1 MRVTT
6 KGQYGLSFMIEL
18 AKLEDGKPIP
28 LRVIAQKLKISEPYL
43 EQIIILLKKG
53 TFLKSTRGVNGGY
66 LLAKKTEE
74 ITAYEI
80 LNTVESH
87 LDVVESETDA
97 DPDFG
102 KQYLFEQL
110 QNAVTDVL
118 QNVTLKDLVERSSG
132 EQDNY
137 MYFI

>member
-1 MRVTT
+1 M
-6 KGQYGLSFMIEL
+6 
-18 AKLEDGKPIP
+18 
-28 LRVIAQKLKISEPYL
+28 
-43 EQIIILLKKG
+43 
-53 TFLKSTRGVNGGY
+53 
-66 LLAKKTEE
+66 
-74 ITAYEI
+74 
-80 LNTVESH
+80 ESH

>member
-18 AKLEDGKPIP
+18 SKVEDGKPTP
-28 LRVIAQKLKISEPYL
+28 LRVIAKKLGISEPYL
-43 EQIIILLKKG
+43 EQILILLKKG

-66 LLAKKTEE
+66 ALARKPEE
-74 ITAYEI
+74 ITAYDI
-80 LNTVESH
+80 LSVLETQ
-87 LDVVESETDA
+87 LDVVEVETDLTTDA
-97 DPDFG
+97 G

-110 QNAVTDVL
+110 QEATMKVL
-118 QNVTLKDLVERSSG
+118 HTVTLKDMVDRSLVG
-132 EQDNY
+132 QDNF

>member
-1 MRVTT
+1 MRITT

-18 AKLEDGKPIP
+18 SKLEGGKPIP
-28 LRVIAQKLKISEPYL
+28 LRVIAKKLGISEPYL
-43 EQIIILLKKG
+43 EQILILLKKG
-53 TFLKSTRGVNGGY
+53 TFLKSSRGANGGY
-66 LLAKKTEE
+66 SLARNPEE

-80 LNTVESH
+80 LNTLESN
-87 LDVVESETDA
+87 LNVVEVETDLE
-97 DPDFG
+97 PDFG

-110 QNAVTDVL
+110 QEAMMNVL
-118 QNVTLKDLVERSSG
+118 QNITLKDLVERSNG